1 MPKKKN
7 NKKKED
13 GEKKGNLK
21 KEQIKNC
28 KQYLD
33 LDLSSK
39 SAGGLLPYK
48 LILDSLSQ
56 ALELKDQ
63 TDESSTNKLREI
75 FLSVSNTNIDLKIS
89 NINKKLE
96 KPLQQDLDKANEVFN
111 ASHKRCEDKR
121 KFHNLLVEKGNK
133 LQEDRNEMINR
144 YEKERQDL
152 VKESEDYVKG
162 LQAKTDPK
170 DPERKKI
177 IDENQRLKNE
187 IQKFIDEGMK
197 MKDDFDKQL
206 KEGSFDIKSF
216 EEKSKLDFQNT
227 IESFQQ
233 KAQGGILLNT
243 SLKTELLQ
251 IKKRNEELEKFQ
263 KMANEQYNKLQQ
275 EIKNKIDESIRIS
288 TENIEM
294 QNRITESQNNKEEL
308 LKLMK
313 EQQSVMKKLNMM
325 RSLNDKYTDQYEE
338 LTGEKLKK
346 KKKKKNK
353 NKKNK
358 KKVNTSSTT
367 ESTTEHEHDHCGCGH
382 DHGHEHDNASDS
394 GEEEEKEEPHG
405 CCCGHDH
412 HH

>member
-1 MPKKKN
+1 
-7 NKKKED
+7 
-13 GEKKGNLK
+13 
-21 KEQIKNC
+21 
-28 KQYLD
+28 
-33 LDLSSK
+33 
-39 SAGGLLPYK
+39 
-48 LILDSLSQ
+48 
-56 ALELKDQ
+56 
-63 TDESSTNKLREI
+63 
-75 FLSVSNTNIDLKIS
+75 
-89 NINKKLE
+89 
-96 KPLQQDLDKANEVFN
+96 
-111 ASHKRCEDKR
+111 
-121 KFHNLLVEKGNK
+121 
-133 LQEDRNEMINR
+133 
-144 YEKERQDL
+144 
-152 VKESEDYVKG
+152 
-162 LQAKTDPK
+162 
-170 DPERKKI
+170 
-177 IDENQRLKNE
+177 
-187 IQKFIDEGMK
+187 MK

-251 IKKRNEELEKFQ
+251 LKKRNEELEKFQ

-294 QNRITESQNNKEEL
+294 QNRITQSQNNKEEI

-382 DHGHEHDNASDS
+382 DHGPDNASDS

>member
-251 IKKRNEELEKFQ
+251 LKKRNEELEKFQ

-382 DHGHEHDNASDS
+382 DHGPDNASDS

>member
-251 IKKRNEELEKFQ
+251 LKKRNEELEKFQ

-294 QNRITESQNNKEEL
+294 QNRITKSKNNKEEI

-382 DHGHEHDNASDS
+382 DHGPDNASDS